1 MDSAQRCDNGPSFE
15 GVSSSFNEDSSV
27 RRKKSHNWME
37 SSRGEDRSVTTEGQ
51 QAGDLIFQNITLWS
65 GGRNCRRR
73 SPINGHFCRSI
84 QQQRNCNW
92 DGTGRRQTPHTGKCV
107 FSKRPNKSTSANSR
121 DGLWRLPNKTR
132 AKSDRLILTR
142 MSSDSLSMSAN
153 CSTSGFMPR
162 SFWGSSKFQTF
173 KIESEKPT
181 AKRK

>member
-92 DGTGRRQTPHTGKCV
+92 DGTGRRLQTPETDCGV
-107 FSKRPNKSTSANSR
+107 FRTRQEQSPIVSFSQGCPQILCPCRPIAQHQVSCPEVFGAHPSSR
-121 DGLWRLPNKTR
+121 LLR
-132 AKSDRLILTR
+132 
-142 MSSDSLSMSAN
+142 SS
-153 CSTSGFMPR
+153 PR
-162 SFWGSSKFQTF
+162 NLRQRENNLR
-173 KIESEKPT
+173 KIQHQ
-181 AKRK
+181 